1 MPCIAS
7 APCTFPTLAYVA
19 LCVYCLP
26 LQVQYGYVNLEEI
39 FRDSTNMSVG
49 GLVALLSAK
58 VAATSVRRVGASQTD
73 GVKNSMPGA
82 LVQPGGIL
90 PCESCTQTRA
100 TAWSSP
106 EQVCV
111 GGGLVGGLFAPSLFL
126 GALVG
131 DIVGHF
137 FYEGVADATSFVVVG
152 AAAVLGAACRAPL
165 TAITLMVEITRDTGL
180 LVPLLAAIGTASLVT
195 DYVEGAF
202 SRWLE
207 QRLVELYLQEKTLF
221 WGAELVK
228 EKEKSLGPVDA
239 GGA

>member
-1 MPCIAS
+1 M
-7 APCTFPTLAYVA
+7 
-19 LCVYCLP
+19 
-26 LQVQYGYVNLEEI
+26 
-39 FRDSTNMSVG
+39 
-49 GLVALLSAK
+49 
-58 VAATSVRRVGASQTD
+58 
-73 GVKNSMPGA
+73 
-82 LVQPGGIL
+82 
-90 PCESCTQTRA
+90 
-100 TAWSSP
+100 
-106 EQVCV
+106 
-111 GGGLVGGLFAPSLFL
+111 GGLFAPSLFL

-239 GGA
+239 GGGWAG